1 MKKKIIA
8 GSVILAIIIAI
19 VFFATR
25 SKKDTG
31 EIIVQVKKGD
41 FIVNIAT
48 TGELVAQKS
57 VPIKGPEGLREFR
70 IFDIK
75 ISDII
80 LDGSVVKKGDY
91 VATLDKT
98 DITNRIKDIELDLEK
113 YESQLITTR
122 LDTALTMRGA
132 RDDLFNL
139 KFDVEGKQIT
149 VDQSI
154 YEPPASQRQAK
165 IDLERSVRTYDQA
178 VRNFKLKLA
187 KSNANMADIQRAY
200 NVSKGRYDKM
210 TSLMD
215 AFIVKAPQDGMV
227 VQKRNWDGSKQ
238 GIGATMSGWDN
249 VVAEMPEL
257 TQMISKTYVNEID
270 VSKIKVGQKVEI
282 RVDAF
287 PDKRFGGLVQSVANV
302 GERMRNSNAK
312 VFEVIIKATSVD
324 SLLRPAMTT
333 QNLITTWTKKNV
345 RSIPIEGVHT
355 LNGVPYVFRGNMTR
369 QEIKLGE
376 SNDNEIIVLDGLFDN
391 DKVYLNPPEKAEEWK
406 LVRLSKTQR

>member
-8 GSVILAIIIAI
+8 GSILLAIIIAI
-19 VFFATR
+19 VYFANR

-31 EIIVQVKKGD
+31 EIIVPVKKGD
-41 FIVNIAT
+41 FIVNVAT
-48 TGELVAQKS
+48 TGELIAQKS

-80 LDGSVVKKGDY
+80 LDGTVVKKGDY

-98 DITNRIKDIELDLEK
+98 DITNRIKDIELELER

-132 RDDLFNL
+132 REELINM

-165 IDLERSVRTYDQA
+165 IELERSKRTYEQA
-178 VRNFKLKLA
+178 GRNFKLKLA
-187 KSNANMADIQRAY
+187 KSQANMGDIQRAY
-200 NVSKGRYDKM
+200 NVSKDRYDKM
-210 TSLMD
+210 TKVVSSFVIL
-215 AFIVKAPQDGMV
+215 APQDGMV
-227 VQKRNWDGSKQ
+227 VLKRNWDGSKQ

-257 TQMISKTYVNEID
+257 KQMISKTYVNEID
-270 VSKIKVGQKVEI
+270 VSKVKPGQKVEI

-333 QNLITTWTKKNV
+333 QNLVTTWSKKSV
-345 RSIPIEGVHT
+345 RSIPIEAVHT
-355 LNGVPYVFRGNMTR
+355 INGISYVFRGNKTR
-369 QEIKLGE
+369 QEVKLGQ
-376 SNDNEIIVLDGLFDN
+376 SNDNEIIILDGLFDN
-391 DKVYLNPPEKAEEWK
+391 DKVYLNPPDKAEEWK
-406 LVRLSKTQR
+406 LVRLSKSQV

>member
-8 GSVILAIIIAI
+8 GSVLLAIIIAI
-19 VFFATR
+19 IFFATR

-41 FIVNIAT
+41 FIVNVAT

-132 RDDLFNL
+132 REDLINL

-165 IDLERSVRTYDQA
+165 IELERSMRTYEQA

-187 KSNANMADIQRAY
+187 KSNANMGDIQRAY
-200 NVSKGRYDKM
+200 NVSKTRYDKM
-210 TSLMD
+210 TNLVD
-215 AFIVKAPQDGMV
+215 AFVVKAPQDGMV

-287 PDKRFGGLVQSVANV
+287 PEKRFGGLVQSVANV

-355 LNGVPYVFRGNMTR
+355 LNGVAYVFRGNKTR
-369 QEIKLGE
+369 QEVKLGE
-376 SNDNEIIVLDGLFDN
+376 SNDNEIIVLDGLFDT

-406 LVRLSKTQR
+406 LVRLSKTEQ

>member
-8 GSVILAIIIAI
+8 GSVLLAIIIAI

-41 FIVNIAT
+41 FIVNVAT

-132 RDDLFNL
+132 REDLINL

-165 IDLERSVRTYDQA
+165 IELERSMRTYDQA

-187 KSNANMADIQRAY
+187 KSNANMGDIQRAY
-200 NVSKGRYDKM
+200 NVSKTRYDKM
-210 TSLMD
+210 TNLVD
-215 AFIVKAPQDGMV
+215 AFVVKAPQDGMV

-355 LNGVPYVFRGNMTR
+355 LNGVAYVFRGNKTR
-369 QEIKLGE
+369 QEVKLGE

-406 LVRLSKTQR
+406 LVRLSKTEQ

>member
-1 MKKKIIA
+1 MKKKVIA
-8 GSVILAIIIAI
+8 GTILLAIILSI
-19 VFFATR
+19 VYFANR

-41 FIVNIAT
+41 FVVNVAS

-57 VPIKGPEGLREFR
+57 TPIKGPEGLREFR

-98 DITNRIKDIELDLEK
+98 DITTRIKDIELDLER

-132 RDDLFNL
+132 REELINYM
-139 KFDVEGKQIT
+139 FDVEGKKIT
-149 VDQSI
+149 CDQSI

-165 IDLERSVRTYDQA
+165 IELERSIRTYDQA
-178 VRNFKLKLA
+178 GRNFKLKLA

-200 NVSKGRYDKM
+200 NLSKERYNKM
-210 TSLMD
+210 LKLIND
-215 AFIVKAPQDGMV
+215 FVVKAPQDGMV

-257 TQMISKTYVNEID
+257 KQMISKTYVNEID

-312 VFEVIIKATSVD
+312 VFEVIIKATSID

-333 QNLITTWTKKNV
+333 QNQITTWTKKNV
-345 RSIPIEGVHT
+345 RSIPIESVHST
-355 LNGVPYVFRGNMTR
+355 NGISFVFRGNKTR
-369 QEIKLGE
+369 QEVKLGQ
-376 SNDNEIIVLDGLFDN
+376 SNDNEVIVLDGLFDN
-391 DKVYLNPPEKAEEWK
+391 DKIYLNPPEKAEEWK
-406 LVRLSKTQR
+406 LVRISK

>member
-1 MKKKIIA
+1 MKKKVIA
-8 GSVILAIIIAI
+8 GTILLAIIISI
-19 VFFATR
+19 VYFANR

-41 FIVNIAT
+41 FIVTVAT

-57 VPIKGPEGLREFR
+57 VPIKGPDGLREFR
-70 IFDIK
+70 IYEIK

-80 LDGSVVKKGDY
+80 LDGSVVKKGEY

-98 DITNRIKDIELDLEK
+98 DITTRIKDVELDLER

-132 RDDLFNL
+132 REELINL
-139 KFDVEGKQIT
+139 RFDVEGKKIT

-154 YEPPASQRQAK
+154 YEPPATQRQAK
-165 IDLERSVRTYDQA
+165 IELERSMRTYDQA
-178 VRNFKLKLA
+178 GRNFILKLA
-187 KSNANMADIQRAY
+187 KSKANMGDIQRAY
-200 NVSKGRYDKM
+200 NLSKDRYDKM
-210 TSLMD
+210 SILVNQFVVT
-215 AFIVKAPQDGMV
+215 APQNGMV

-257 TQMISKTYVNEID
+257 KQMISKTYVNEID
-270 VSKIKVGQKVEI
+270 VSKVKVNQKVEL

-287 PDKRFGGLVQSVANV
+287 PNKRFGGIVQSVANV

-312 VFEVIIKATSVD
+312 VFEIIIKATSVD

-355 LNGVPYVFRGNMTR
+355 TNGISFVFRGNKTR
-369 QEIKLGE
+369 QEVKLGQ
-376 SNDNEIIVLDGLFDN
+376 SNDNDIIVNDGLFDN
-391 DKVYLNPPEKAEEWK
+391 DMIYLNPPEKAEEWK
-406 LVRLSKTQR
+406 LVRLTKTKL

>member
-1 MKKKIIA
+1 M
-8 GSVILAIIIAI
+8 AIIIAI

-41 FIVNIAT
+41 FIVNVAT

-132 RDDLFNL
+132 REDLINL

-165 IDLERSVRTYDQA
+165 IELERSMRTYDQA

-187 KSNANMADIQRAY
+187 KSNANMGDIQRAY
-200 NVSKGRYDKM
+200 NVSKTRYDKM
-210 TSLMD
+210 TNLVD
-215 AFIVKAPQDGMV
+215 AFVVKAPQDGMV

-287 PDKRFGGLVQSVANV
+287 PEKRFGGLVQSVANV

-355 LNGVPYVFRGNMTR
+355 LNGVAYVFRGNKTR
-369 QEIKLGE
+369 QEVKLGE
-376 SNDNEIIVLDGLFDN
+376 SNDNEIIVLDGLFDT

-406 LVRLSKTQR
+406 LVRLSKTEQ

>member
-8 GSVILAIIIAI
+8 GSILLAIIISI
-19 VFFATR
+19 VYFANR

-41 FIVNIAT
+41 FVVNVAT

-57 VPIKGPEGLREFR
+57 TPIKGPEGLREFR
-70 IFDIK
+70 IFDVK

-80 LDGSVVKKGDY
+80 PDGSVVKKGDY

-98 DITNRIKDIELDLEK
+98 DITNRIKDIELDLER

-132 RDDLFNL
+132 REELINM
-139 KFDVEGKQIT
+139 KFDVEGKKIT

-165 IDLERSVRTYDQA
+165 IELERSNRTYEQA
-178 VRNFKLKLA
+178 QRNFRLKLA
-187 KSNANMADIQRAY
+187 KSNANMADVQRAY
-200 NVSKGRYDKM
+200 NISKERYDKM
-210 TSLMD
+210 NAAL
-215 AFIVKAPQDGMV
+215 ANFVVKAPQDGMV
-227 VQKRNWDGSKQ
+227 VYRRNWDGSKQ
-238 GIGATMSGWDN
+238 GIGATMNVWDN

-257 TQMISKTYVNEID
+257 KQMISKTYVNEID
-270 VSKIKVGQKVEI
+270 VSKLNVGQKVEI

-287 PDKRFGGLVQSVANV
+287 PDKRFGGIVQSVANV

-312 VFEVIIKATSVD
+312 VFEVIIRATSSD
-324 SLLRPAMTT
+324 TLLRPAMTT
-333 QNLITTWTKKNV
+333 QNLVTTWTKKNV
-345 RSIPIEGVHT
+345 RSIPIECVHT
-355 LNGVPYVFRGNMTR
+355 LNGVSYVFRGNKTR
-369 QEIKLGE
+369 QEVKLGQ
-376 SNDNEIIVLDGLFDN
+376 SNDNEIIVNDGLFDN

-406 LVRLSKTQR
+406 MVRLTKSQQ

>member
-8 GSVILAIIIAI
+8 GSILLAIIIAI
-19 VFFATR
+19 VYFANR

-41 FIVNIAT
+41 FIVNVAT
-48 TGELVAQKS
+48 TGELVALKS
-57 VPIKGPEGLREFR
+57 TPIKGPEGLREFR
-70 IFDIK
+70 IFDLK

-80 LDGSVVKKGDY
+80 ADGSVVKKGDY
-91 VATLDKT
+91 IATLDKT
-98 DITNRIKDIELDLEK
+98 DITTRIKDNELDLDK
-113 YESQLITTR
+113 LESQLITTR

-132 RDDLFNL
+132 REELINFQ
-139 KFDVEGKQIT
+139 FDVEGKKIT
-149 VDQSI
+149 CDQSI

-165 IDLERSVRTYDQA
+165 IELERSIRTYEQA
-178 VRNFKLKLA
+178 GRNFKLKLA

-200 NVSKGRYDKM
+200 NLSKGHYDKM
-210 TSLMD
+210 TQLIND
-215 AFIVKAPQDGMV
+215 FIVKAPQDGMV

-238 GIGATMSGWDN
+238 GIGTTMSGWDN

-257 TQMISKTYVNEID
+257 KEMISKTYVNEID
-270 VSKIKVGQKVEI
+270 VSKVKVGQKAEI

-287 PDKRFGGLVQSVANV
+287 PDKRFGGIVQSVANV

-312 VFEVIIKATSVD
+312 VFEVNIRATSMD

-333 QNLITTWTKKNV
+333 QNIITTWTKKNV
-345 RSIPIEGVHT
+345 RFIPIESVHSI
-355 LNGVPYVFRGNMTR
+355 NGISYVFRGNKTR
-369 QEIKLGE
+369 QEVKLGQ

-406 LVRLSKTQR
+406 LVRLTKS

>member
-8 GSVILAIIIAI
+8 GSVLLAIIIAI

-25 SKKDTG
+25 SKKDPG

-41 FIVNIAT
+41 FVVNVAT

-132 RDDLFNL
+132 REDLINL

-165 IDLERSVRTYDQA
+165 IELERSMRTYDQA
-178 VRNFKLKLA
+178 VRNFKLKFA
-187 KSNANMADIQRAY
+187 KSNATMGDIQRAY
-200 NVSKGRYDKM
+200 NVSKTRYDKM
-210 TSLMD
+210 TNLVN
-215 AFIVKAPQDGMV
+215 AFVVKAPQDGMV

-257 TQMISKTYVNEID
+257 KQMISKTYVNEID

-312 VFEVIIKATSVD
+312 VFEVIIRATSVD

-355 LNGVPYVFRGNMTR
+355 LNGIAYVFRGNKTR
-369 QEIKLGE
+369 QEVKLGE
-376 SNDNEIIVLDGLFDN
+376 SNDNEIIVLDGLFDKDN
-391 DKVYLNPPEKAEEWK
+391 IYLNPPEKAEEWK
-406 LVRLSKTQR
+406 MVRLSKTEQ

>member
-8 GSVILAIIIAI
+8 GTILLAIIISI
-19 VFFATR
+19 VYFANR

-41 FIVNIAT
+41 FIVTVAT

-70 IFDIK
+70 IFDVK

-113 YESQLITTR
+113 FESQLITTR
-122 LDTALTMRGA
+122 LDTALTMRGS
-132 RDDLFNL
+132 REELINF
-139 KFDVEGKQIT
+139 KFDVEGRQIT

-165 IDLERSVRTYDQA
+165 IELERSMRTYDQA
-178 VRNFKLKLA
+178 GRNFKLKLA
-187 KSNANMADIQRAY
+187 KSKANMGDIQRAY
-200 NVSKGRYDKM
+200 NISKQRYDKM
-210 TSLMD
+210 VSLVNE
-215 AFIVKAPQDGMV
+215 FVVKAPQDGMV
-227 VQKRNWDGSKQ
+227 VYKRNWDGSKQ
-238 GIGATMSGWDN
+238 GIGATMNVWDN

-257 TQMISKTYVNEID
+257 KQMMSKTYVNEID
-270 VSKIKVGQKVEI
+270 VSKLKAGQKVELH
-282 RVDAF
+282 VDAF
-287 PDKRFGGLVQSVANV
+287 PDKRFGGIVQSVANV

-312 VFEVIIKATSVD
+312 VFEVNIRATSSD

-345 RSIPIEGVHT
+345 RSIPIESVHAT
-355 LNGVPYVFRGNMTR
+355 NGISFVFRGNKTR
-369 QEIKLGE
+369 QEVKLGQ
-376 SNDNEIIVLDGLFDN
+376 SNDNDIIVSDGLFDN
-391 DKVYLNPPEKAEEWK
+391 DKIYLNPPEKAEEWK
-406 LVRLSKTQR
+406 LVRLTKTQR

>member
-1 MKKKIIA
+1 MKKKVIA
-8 GSVILAIIIAI
+8 GSILLAIIIAI
-19 VFFATR
+19 VYFANR

-31 EIIVQVKKGD
+31 EIIVSVKKGD
-41 FIVNIAT
+41 FIINVAT

-70 IFDIK
+70 IFEIK

-80 LDGSVVKKGDY
+80 LDGTVVKKGDY
-91 VATLDKT
+91 VAALDKT
-98 DITNRIKDIELDLEK
+98 DITNRIKDIELELER
-113 YESQLITTR
+113 YESQLINTR

-132 RDDLFNL
+132 REDLINL

-165 IDLERSVRTYDQA
+165 IELERAKRTYEQA

-187 KSNANMADIQRAY
+187 KANANMGDIQRTY
-200 NVSKGRYDKM
+200 NTSKERYDKM
-210 TSLMD
+210 TKVVA
-215 AFIVKAPQDGMV
+215 AFTIMAPQDGMV

-238 GIGATMSGWDN
+238 GIGTTMSGWDN

-257 TQMISKTYVNEID
+257 KQMISKTYVNEID
-270 VSKIKVGQKVEI
+270 VSKVKVGQKAEI

-287 PDKRFGGLVQSVANV
+287 PDKRFGGIVQSVANV

-333 QNLITTWTKKNV
+333 QNLITTWTKKSV
-345 RSIPIEGVHT
+345 RSIPIESVHSI
-355 LNGVPYVFRGNMTR
+355 NGISYVFRGNKTR
-369 QEIKLGE
+369 QEVKLGQ

-391 DKVYLNPPEKAEEWK
+391 DKVYLNPPEKAEEWN
-406 LVRLSKTQR
+406 LVRLTKTKQ

>member
-1 MKKKIIA
+1 M
-8 GSVILAIIIAI
+8 AIIIAI

-25 SKKDTG
+25 NKKDPG

-41 FIVNIAT
+41 FVVNVAT

-132 RDDLFNL
+132 REDLINL

-165 IDLERSVRTYDQA
+165 IELERSMRTYEQA

-187 KSNANMADIQRAY
+187 KSNANMGDIQRAY
-200 NVSKGRYDKM
+200 NVSKTRYDKM
-210 TSLMD
+210 TNLVN
-215 AFIVKAPQDGMV
+215 AFVVKAPQDGMV

-257 TQMISKTYVNEID
+257 KQMISKTYVNEID

-355 LNGVPYVFRGNMTR
+355 LNGIAYVFRGNMTR
-369 QEIKLGE
+369 QEVKLGE
-376 SNDNEIIVLDGLFDN
+376 SNDNEIIVLDGLSDN

-406 LVRLSKTQR
+406 MVRLSKTGQ

>member
-1 MKKKIIA
+1 MKKKVIA
-8 GSVILAIIIAI
+8 GAILLAVIIAI
-19 VFFATR
+19 IYFANR

-31 EIIVQVKKGD
+31 EIIVSVKKGD
-41 FIVNIAT
+41 FIVNVAT
-48 TGELVAQKS
+48 TGELVALKS
-57 VPIKGPEGLREFR
+57 TPIKGPEGLREFR

-75 ISDII
+75 ITDII
-80 LDGSVVKKGDY
+80 PDGSVVKKGDY

-98 DITNRIKDIELDLEK
+98 DITTRIKDNELDLDRL
-113 YESQLITTR
+113 ESQLITTR

-132 RDDLFNL
+132 REELINFQ
-139 KFDVEGKQIT
+139 FDVEGKKIT
-149 VDQSI
+149 CDQSI

-165 IDLERSVRTYDQA
+165 IELERSIRTYDQA
-178 VRNFKLKLA
+178 GRNFKLKLA

-200 NVSKGRYDKM
+200 NLSKSHYDKM
-210 TSLMD
+210 TQLIND
-215 AFIVKAPQDGMV
+215 FIVKAPQDGMV

-238 GIGATMSGWDN
+238 GIGTTMSGWDN

-257 TQMISKTYVNEID
+257 KQMISKTYVNEID
-270 VSKIKVGQKVEI
+270 VSKVKVGQKAEI

-287 PDKRFGGLVQSVANV
+287 PDKRFGGIVQSVANV

-312 VFEVIIKATSVD
+312 VFEVIIRATSVD

-345 RSIPIEGVHT
+345 RSIPIESVHSI
-355 LNGVPYVFRGNMTR
+355 NGISYVFRGNKTR
-369 QEIKLGE
+369 QEVKLGQ

-391 DKVYLNPPEKAEEWK
+391 DKVYLNPPEKAEEWN
-406 LVRLSKTQR
+406 LVRLTKTQQ

>member
-1 MKKKIIA
+1 MKKKVIA
-8 GSVILAIIIAI
+8 GSILLAIIIAI
-19 VFFATR
+19 VYFANR

-41 FIVNIAT
+41 FIVNVAT

-70 IFDIK
+70 VYDIK

-98 DITNRIKDIELDLEK
+98 DITNRIKDIELELEK

-132 RDDLFNL
+132 REEIINL

-165 IDLERSVRTYDQA
+165 IELDRSKRTYEQA

-187 KSNANMADIQRAY
+187 KSNANMGDIQRAY
-200 NVSKGRYDKM
+200 NVSKQRYDKM
-210 TSLMD
+210 TNLVD

-257 TQMISKTYVNEID
+257 KQMISKTYVNEID
-270 VSKIKVGQKVEI
+270 VSKVKVGQKAEI

-287 PDKRFGGLVQSVANV
+287 PDKRFGGIVQSVANV

-312 VFEVIIKATSVD
+312 VFELIIRATSVD

-355 LNGVPYVFRGNMTR
+355 INGISYVFRGNKTR
-369 QEIKLGE
+369 QEVKLGQ

-406 LVRLSKTQR
+406 LVRLTKSKI

>member
-8 GSVILAIIIAI
+8 GSILLAIIIAI
-19 VFFATR
+19 VYFANR

-31 EIIVQVKKGD
+31 EIIVSVKKGD
-41 FIVNIAT
+41 FIVNVAT

-75 ISDII
+75 ITDII
-80 LDGSVVKKGDY
+80 LDGTVVKKGDY
-91 VATLDKT
+91 VAALDKT
-98 DITNRIKDIELDLEK
+98 DITTRIKDIELDLEK
-113 YESQLITTR
+113 YESQLINTR

-132 RDDLFNL
+132 REDLINL
-139 KFDVEGKQIT
+139 HFDVEGKQIT

-165 IDLERSVRTYDQA
+165 IELDRAKRTYEQA

-187 KSNANMADIQRAY
+187 KSNANMGDIQRTY
-200 NVSKGRYDKM
+200 NISKQRYDKM
-210 TSLMD
+210 TKTVD
-215 AFIVKAPQDGMV
+215 AFTITAPQDGMV

-238 GIGATMSGWDN
+238 GIGTTMSGWDN

-257 TQMISKTYVNEID
+257 KQMISKTYVNEID
-270 VSKIKVGQKVEI
+270 VSKVKVGQKAEI

-287 PDKRFGGLVQSVANV
+287 PDKRFGGIVQSVANV

-312 VFEVIIKATSVD
+312 VFEVIIRATSVD

-345 RSIPIEGVHT
+345 RSIPIESVHSI
-355 LNGVPYVFRGNMTR
+355 NGISYVFRGNKTR
-369 QEIKLGE
+369 QEVKLGQ

-391 DKVYLNPPEKAEEWK
+391 DKIYLNPPEKAEEWN
-406 LVRLSKTQR
+406 LVRLTKTQQ

>member
-41 FIVNIAT
+41 FIVNVAT

-132 RDDLFNL
+132 REDLINL

-165 IDLERSVRTYDQA
+165 IELERSMRTYEQA

-187 KSNANMADIQRAY
+187 KSNANMGDIQRAY
-200 NVSKGRYDKM
+200 NVSKTRFDKM
-210 TSLMD
+210 TNLVD
-215 AFIVKAPQDGMV
+215 AFVVKAPQDGMV

-355 LNGVPYVFRGNMTR
+355 LNGVSYVFRGNKTR
-369 QEIKLGE
+369 QEVKLGE

-406 LVRLSKTQR
+406 LIRLSKTQS

>member
-1 MKKKIIA
+1 M
-8 GSVILAIIIAI
+8 AIIIAI
-19 VFFATR
+19 IFFATR

-41 FIVNIAT
+41 FIVNVAT

-132 RDDLFNL
+132 REDLINL

-165 IDLERSVRTYDQA
+165 IELERSMRTYEQA

-187 KSNANMADIQRAY
+187 KSNANMGDIQRAY
-200 NVSKGRYDKM
+200 NVSKTRYDKM
-210 TSLMD
+210 TNLVD
-215 AFIVKAPQDGMV
+215 AFVVKAPQDGMV

-287 PDKRFGGLVQSVANV
+287 PEKRFGGLVQSVANV

-355 LNGVPYVFRGNMTR
+355 LNGVAYVFRGNKTR
-369 QEIKLGE
+369 QEVKLGE
-376 SNDNEIIVLDGLFDN
+376 SNDNEIIVLDGLFDT

-406 LVRLSKTQR
+406 LVRLSKTEQ

>member
-1 MKKKIIA
+1 MKKKVIA
-8 GSVILAIIIAI
+8 GSILLAIIIAI
-19 VFFATR
+19 VFFANR

>member
-8 GSVILAIIIAI
+8 GSVLLAIIIAI

-41 FIVNIAT
+41 FIVNVAT

-132 RDDLFNL
+132 REDLINL

-165 IDLERSVRTYDQA
+165 IELERSMRTYDQA

-187 KSNANMADIQRAY
+187 KSNANMGDIQRAY
-200 NVSKGRYDKM
+200 NVSKTRYDKM
-210 TSLMD
+210 TNLVD
-215 AFIVKAPQDGMV
+215 AFVVKAPQDGMV

-287 PDKRFGGLVQSVANV
+287 PEKRFGGLVQSVANV

-355 LNGVPYVFRGNMTR
+355 LNGVAYVFRGNKTR
-369 QEIKLGE
+369 QEVKLGE
-376 SNDNEIIVLDGLFDN
+376 SNDNEIIVLDGLFDT

-406 LVRLSKTQR
+406 LVRLSKTEQ

>member
-8 GSVILAIIIAI
+8 GSILLVIILSIIY
-19 VFFATR
+19 FTTK
-25 SKKDTG
+25 SKKDPG
-31 EIIVQVKKGD
+31 AIIVPVKKGD
-41 FIVNIAT
+41 FIVNVAT

-70 IFDIK
+70 IFDVK

-132 RDDLFNL
+132 REELINM

-154 YEPPASQRQAK
+154 YEPPASQRQAQ
-165 IDLERSVRTYDQA
+165 IELQRSMRTYEQA
-178 VRNFKLKLA
+178 QRNFKLKLA
-187 KSNANMADIQRAY
+187 KSQANMGDIQRAY
-200 NVSKGRYDKM
+200 NVSKERYDKM
-210 TSLMD
+210 VKAVN
-215 AFIVKAPQDGMV
+215 AFVVQAPQDGMV
-227 VQKRNWDGSKQ
+227 VYRRNWDGSKQ
-238 GIGATMSGWDN
+238 GIGATMNVWDN

-257 TQMISKTYVNEID
+257 KQMISKTYVNEID
-270 VSKIKVGQKVEI
+270 VSKVHIGQKVEI

-312 VFEVIIKATSVD
+312 VFEVQIKATSTD

-345 RSIPIEGVHT
+345 RSIPIESVHT
-355 LNGVPYVFRGNMTR
+355 INGVSYVFRGNMTR
-369 QEIKLGE
+369 QEVKLGQ
-376 SNDNEIIVLDGLFDN
+376 SNDNEVIVLDGLFDT

-406 LVRLSKTQR
+406 LVRITKP

>member
-8 GSVILAIIIAI
+8 GSVLLVIVIAII
-19 VFFATR
+19 FFATR

-41 FIVNIAT
+41 FIVNVAT
-48 TGELVAQKS
+48 TGELVAQTS

-154 YEPPASQRQAK
+154 YEPPATQRQAK

-200 NVSKGRYDKM
+200 NTSKGRYDKM
-210 TSLMD
+210 TSLTD
-215 AFIVKAPQDGMV
+215 AFVVKAPQDGMV

-369 QEIKLGE
+369 QEVKLGE

-406 LVRLSKTQR
+406 LVRLSKTQS

>member
-1 MKKKIIA
+1 MKKKVIA
-8 GSVILAIIIAI
+8 GSILLALIIAI
-19 VFFATR
+19 IYFANR

-31 EIIVQVKKGD
+31 EIIVSVKKGD
-41 FIVNIAT
+41 FIVNVAT

-80 LDGSVVKKGDY
+80 LDGTVVKKGDY
-91 VATLDKT
+91 VAALDKT
-98 DITNRIKDIELDLEK
+98 DITNRIKDIELDLER
-113 YESQLITTR
+113 YESQLINTR

-132 RDDLFNL
+132 REDLINL

-165 IDLERSVRTYDQA
+165 IELERAKRTYEQA

-187 KSNANMADIQRAY
+187 KANANMGDIQRTY
-200 NVSKGRYDKM
+200 NISKERYDKM
-210 TSLMD
+210 TKVVD
-215 AFIVKAPQDGMV
+215 AFTIMAPQDGMV

-238 GIGATMSGWDN
+238 GIGTTMSGWDN

-257 TQMISKTYVNEID
+257 KQMISKTYVNEID
-270 VSKIKVGQKVEI
+270 VSKVKVGQKAEI

-287 PDKRFGGLVQSVANV
+287 PDKRFGGIVQSVANV

-333 QNLITTWTKKNV
+333 QNLITTWIKKSV
-345 RSIPIEGVHT
+345 RSIPIESVHSI
-355 LNGVPYVFRGNMTR
+355 NGISYVFRGNKTR
-369 QEIKLGE
+369 QEVKLGQ

-391 DKVYLNPPEKAEEWK
+391 DKVYLNPPEKAEEWN
-406 LVRLSKTQR
+406 LVRITKTQQ

>member
-8 GSVILAIIIAI
+8 GSVLLVIVIAII
-19 VFFATR
+19 FFATR

-41 FIVNIAT
+41 FIVNVAT
-48 TGELVAQKS
+48 TGELVAQTS

>member
-48 TGELVAQKS
+48 KGELVAQKS

-178 VRNFKLKLA
+178 VRNFKIKLA

-200 NVSKGRYDKM
+200 NVSKGRFDKM

-287 PDKRFGGLVQSVANV
+287 PDKRFGGLIQSVANV

-369 QEIKLGE
+369 QEVKLGE

>member
-1 MKKKIIA
+1 MKKKVIA
-8 GSVILAIIIAI
+8 GSILLALIIAI
-19 VFFATR
+19 VYFANR

-31 EIIVQVKKGD
+31 EIIVSVKKGD
-41 FIVNIAT
+41 FIVNVAT

-80 LDGSVVKKGDY
+80 LDGTVVKKGDY
-91 VATLDKT
+91 VAALDKT
-98 DITNRIKDIELDLEK
+98 DITNRIKDIELDLER
-113 YESQLITTR
+113 YESQLINTR

-132 RDDLFNL
+132 REDLINL

-165 IDLERSVRTYDQA
+165 IELERAKRTYEQA

-187 KSNANMADIQRAY
+187 KANANMGDIQRTY
-200 NVSKGRYDKM
+200 NISKERYDKM
-210 TSLMD
+210 TKVVD
-215 AFIVKAPQDGMV
+215 AFTIMAPQDGMV

-238 GIGATMSGWDN
+238 GIGTTMSGWDN

-257 TQMISKTYVNEID
+257 KQMISKTYVNEID
-270 VSKIKVGQKVEI
+270 VSKVKVGQKAEI

-287 PDKRFGGLVQSVANV
+287 PDKRFGGIVQSVANV

-333 QNLITTWTKKNV
+333 QNLITTWIKKSV
-345 RSIPIEGVHT
+345 RSIPIESVHSI
-355 LNGVPYVFRGNMTR
+355 NGISYVFRGNKTR
-369 QEIKLGE
+369 QEVKLGQ

-391 DKVYLNPPEKAEEWK
+391 DKVYLNPPEKAEEWN
-406 LVRLSKTQR
+406 LVRITKTQQ